1 MLSNLKNIAKTME
14 GYSKSH
20 FSHIRNEVEKS
31 YPETSFFGEVVE
43 ANIVPKSEKVIPKSS

>member
-1 MLSNLKNIAKTME
+1 MLSNLKDIAKTME